1 MAQYARPNSDIN
13 VGGTSGWYESVGAS
27 QTNIY
32 TALDETS
39 DATSDYIYSSAN
51 QLSDGTLGLST
62 VTDPEKSNGHILRYT
77 LRRSITN
84 KAYACTIYLYDG
96 TNEIGSWAHP
106 DPMPGTYTS
115 FARTLDSTA
124 ADAISDYS
132 NLAVRYQ
139 VTQASG
145 GGGSVEVTFTEL
157 EVPSPSQTYD
167 ETMDL
172 GLHSAGAAVY
182 GVTQEETPTKGTHA
196 AGESDES
203 FSDLIEIGGIAEARG
218 NAEVTLYD
226 NVEVGGGLESDGT
239 SEPAAIYNV
248 EVGGGLEANGAG
260 EPSVI
265 YNPVSKLGGYVAAI
279 KDPSANKQPSPTA
292 GINPQSSQLEDL
304 VGWWPMTPPGGS
316 EVYDRLTGN
325 TATIS
330 GDAEDMWVADSGRW
344 ALYFDG
350 TNELDI
356 PSTGYQDVSS
366 AYTISFWVKPDSVS
380 GTQSIIYRGANES
393 TNDLNIEIDG
403 GKLKASHNN
412 NNGGNGPATLTTFVD
427 FPAEWSQVVVSYD
440 KDGAWTAHI
449 SGTYDTLAAVV
460 QPIGDSSPVTGG
472 NWKIGGSTGGFKG
485 KISDL
490 RIYKKPKKEKKITES
505 YSNQYDLW
513 DTQALTVLALDKANN
528 LLGGGEA
535 TVSQTSGGNV
545 YNETMSGGVE
555 VAGETPPQTIKEAEA
570 SGGAVIYT
578 LEDLYN
584 TEYQVAFNPESSG
597 GVEVAGD
604 ADDYWYDFFEPSGGV
619 ELAGAADEW
628 KEGTYNEI
636 AEGGIHTGGGADLS
650 LISTFVTTGGV
661 KLNGSSTASTIT
673 SESSSGGMETNG
685 SATAAQAYEV
695 AVDPGLE
702 VAGSAEVSSSL
713 GAPQDEAYGFIL
725 PAPRAQPG
733 RKPSCKPNTMSNQY
747 KGLVAWWSCDY
758 ANGNT
763 LYDLAGGH
771 HGALQSATADD
782 TWVVDNE
789 GRGGH
794 AVQFDEI
801 NNGYF
806 QVPDSPELELTE
818 FTISFWLSS
827 SEPLEKIIL
836 QKDGFDGYSVRTVGT
851 VNSSEIELTVG
862 GDGNCF
868 QTFNNWTD
876 GDGWHLITFVYRGVN
891 DAVVYVDGIDDTD
904 TGRGVSVGTPSYG
917 NGPLYIGGDGTDD
930 SLVGKVDD
938 IRIYN
943 RQLSQAEVQELWN
956 PQTRYE
962 LWTEPESV
970 IVGGEGVATGV
981 KVGGTA
987 EVTEENTF
995 NETMSG
1001 GIELAG
1007 TASQT
1012 LYDVV
1017 EVGGGVEIAGLS
1029 IVEKGGTYNETMD
1042 GGLEAAGLS
1051 DVAKNSTYNETMDGA
1066 VEVSGD
1072 ADDYWYDFFEPSGGV
1087 ELAGLSDVEKSGSY
1101 DETMSGGIELAGA
1114 ARLTFNDVVE
1124 VGGGVEIAGL
1134 SDVTKSGTFD
1144 ETMSGGIELAGTAK
1158 DTLNDVVEVGG
1169 GVELAGTAEDSFSD
1183 VVEVGGGVELAGLS
1197 IVEKTGTFDETME
1210 GGVEANGGDTEQG
1223 VYTHEPVVQ
1232 EWAFPIPSLRSQPNR
1247 KPASQ
1252 VNKASQQ
1259 YNGLVAWWGGSET
1272 GTEFLYDK
1280 VHGSHGTLTN
1290 HEPDTDWVT
1299 DTDRGGFV
1307 LSFDGDN
1314 EYVELGSIT
1323 SCHPLMLNGSDV
1335 TISAWFYQLDGSGDI
1350 FQRII
1355 DKSTNGSGVDG
1366 YTLWCHP
1373 TDRTV
1378 GLSCNGANFGGT
1390 YATQSNQYEF
1400 ATWHHLVGVITASAF
1415 HLYVD
1420 GVEVTATLG
1429 SGPSGDYQQ
1438 PPNTTANMRIGSWN
1452 HTTGREW
1459 DGRLD
1464 DIRIYNRVLT
1474 VPEIQYL
1481 YNPQTRYELWSEPEI
1496 ATLATQEASY
1506 GVEVGGAALIP
1517 FASYDETMDG
1527 GLEAAG
1533 QTDPQCIY
1541 QIDPTGVAELAGE
1554 AEVSE
1559 EGEYNEV
1566 MSGGIE
1572 VAGQTSPKATYN
1584 PSATDGAELAGV
1596 AEISG
1601 GLYNVTMDGGVE
1613 VNGAATI
1620 HLQYTATDGVVIG
1633 GEADT
1638 TTETSYDET
1647 MEGGVEINGQ
1657 AIREIIYDL
1666 LGSGGAEIAGESTVS
1681 SGATYDEAMEGG
1693 VEANGASQNTV
1704 ERTLEPSGGIL
1715 VDGEAGI
1722 SLFDYVE
1729 VFGGVIVGGQ
1739 MGDRWILEIPSGGV
1753 EVGGKGGKVYE
1764 HESEGGV
1771 IAGGESPN
1779 LRIFPRTMDGGVVIP
1794 ITYAKVEQEQ
1804 SICNV
1809 CRPSRVLDLNE
1820 LNWLDQEIFIAEVE
1834 EKTESGAL
1842 KWDSVHG
1849 LIHFQATELPYDY
1862 ILVRTQFGVTFDVYE
1877 DSVPVNIL
1885 KGTFNSET
1893 HERVQYLF
1901 DQVEA
1906 IVKDER
1912 KLGDALTKIQ
1922 DFGDCRLI

>member
-13 VGGTSGWYESVGAS
+13 VGGTSGWYESAGAT

-32 TALDETS
+32 TAIDETS

-62 VTDPEKSNGHILRYT
+62 VTDPEKSTGHILRYT
-77 LRRSITN
+77 YLRTVTN
-84 KAYACTIYLYDG
+84 KNYTIEVSLYDG
-96 TNEIGSWAHP
+96 TSLIAGPYQHVNP
-106 DPMPGTYTS
+106 PNTYST
-115 FARTLDSTA
+115 AAQTLDSTQ

-132 NLAVRYQ
+132 NLAIRYQ
-139 VTQASG
+139 VNVAAG
-145 GGGSVEVTFTEL
+145 GGGSIQSSWAEL
-157 EVPSPSQTYD
+157 EVPDPSQTYD
-167 ETMDL
+167 ETMQP
-172 GLHSAGAAVY
+172 GFEAAGVVVV
-182 GVTQEETPTKGTHA
+182 GVTQEETPTKGAHA

-203 FSDLIEIGGIAEARG
+203 FSDLIEVGGIAEVAG
-218 NAEVTLYD
+218 TGKAETTY
-226 NVEVGGGLESDGT
+226 NIEVGGIAEVAGT
-239 SEPAAIYNV
+239 GKAETTYNI
-248 EVGGGLEANGAG
+248 EVGGGLEASGAG
-260 EPSVI
+260 ESNVI
-265 YNPVSKLGGYVAAI
+265 YTPVSKPGGYVAAI

-304 VGWWPMTPPGGS
+304 VGWWPMTPPGGL

-325 TATIS
+325 TATIN
-330 GDAEDMWVADSGRW
+330 GNAEDMWVADSGRW

-350 TNELDI
+350 TNELSI
-356 PSTGYQDVSS
+356 NSSTYQDVSS
-366 AYTISFWVKPDSVS
+366 TYTISFWMKPDSVS
-380 GTQSIIYRGANES
+380 GTQSIMYRGTNES
-393 TNDLNIEIDG
+393 TNDLNIEIVSG
-403 GKLKASHNN
+403 NIEVSHNN
-412 NNGGNGPATLTTFVD
+412 NNGGNGPATLTTFVTI
-427 FPAEWSQVVVSYD
+427 PADWVQFVVSYD
-440 KDGAWTAHI
+440 KDGAWTAHV
-449 SGTYDTLAAVV
+449 SGTEDTLAAVI

-513 DTQALTVLALDKANN
+513 DTQTLTVLALEANN

-535 TVSQTSGGNV
+535 TVSLQSGGNT
-545 YNETMSGGVE
+545 YNETMSGGLE
-555 VAGETPPQTIKEAEA
+555 LAGQTSPQTIKEETASGGTEANGDSEHKAVYTPEA
-570 SGGAVIYT
+570 SGGA
-578 LEDLYN
+578 
-584 TEYQVAFNPESSG
+584 
-597 GVEVAGD
+597 EVSGD
-604 ADDYWYDFFEPSGGV
+604 AEDYWYDFFEPAGGI

-636 AEGGIHTGGGADLS
+636 AEGGAETGGGADLS

-661 KLNGSSTASTIT
+661 ELNGSSTASTIT
-673 SESSSGGMETNG
+673 SESPSGGMEANG
-685 SATAAQAYEV
+685 SAVVTQAYEV
-695 AVDPGLE
+695 TVDPGSE
-702 VAGSAEVSSSL
+702 VAGSAEVFGSF
-713 GAPQDEAYGFIL
+713 GATQDEAYGFIL
-725 PAPRAQPG
+725 PAPRSQPG
-733 RKPSCKPNTMSNQY
+733 RKPSCKPNVMSNQY

-758 ANGNT
+758 ADGST
-763 LYDLAGGH
+763 LYDLAKGH

-794 AVQFDEI
+794 AIQFDEI

-806 QVPDSPELELTE
+806 QVPDSPELEPTE

-836 QKDGFDGYSVRTVGT
+836 QKDGFDGYSVRTIGT

-862 GDGNCF
+862 GNDNVIS
-868 QTFNNWTD
+868 TFNNWTD

-917 NGPLYIGGDGTDD
+917 NGPLYIGGDGTTD
-930 SLVGKVDD
+930 SLVGKLDD

-970 IVGGEGVATGV
+970 IVGGEGVATGI
-981 KVGGTA
+981 KVGGAA

-1051 DVAKNSTYNETMDGA
+1051 DVTKNSTYNETMDGA

-1124 VGGGVEIAGL
+1124 VGGGVELAGL

-1169 GVELAGTAEDSFSD
+1169 GIELAGTAEDSFSD
-1183 VVEVGGGVELAGLS
+1183 VVEVGGGIELAGLS

-1223 VYTHEPVVQ
+1223 IYNHEPVVQ

-1252 VNKASQQ
+1252 VNKLSQQ
-1259 YNGLVAWWGGSET
+1259 YDGLVAWWGGSEA

-1280 VHGSHGTLTN
+1280 VHGTHGTLTN

-1314 EYVELGSIT
+1314 EYVEMGSIT
-1323 SCHPLMLNGSDV
+1323 SGHPLMLNGSDL
-1335 TISAWFYQLDGSGDI
+1335 TISAWFYQVDGSGDT

-1355 DKSTNGSGVDG
+1355 DKSTGSDAAGG
-1366 YTLWCHP
+1366 YALWCHP

-1378 GLSCNGANFGGT
+1378 GLSVNGNSYGGT
-1390 YATQSNQYEF
+1390 YSAQSNQYSF
-1400 ATWHHLVGVITASAF
+1400 STWHHLVGVITSTSAT
-1415 HLYVD
+1415 LYVD
-1420 GVEVTATLG
+1420 GVEVTASWGTG
-1429 SGPSGDYQQ
+1429 SASQ
-1438 PPNTTANMRIGSWN
+1438 PPNTTANLRIGTWY
-1452 HTTGREW
+1452 TTAREW
-1459 DGRLD
+1459 DGFLD

-1474 VPEIQYL
+1474 VPEIQHL
-1481 YNPQTRYELWSEPEI
+1481 FNPQTRYELWSEPEI

-1506 GVEVGGAALIP
+1506 GVEVGGTALVP

-1533 QTDPQCIY
+1533 QADPQCTY
-1541 QIDPTGVAELAGE
+1541 QVDPTGVAELAGE

-1572 VAGQTSPKATYN
+1572 LAGQTSPTTTFNITGGGGAEVAGEADHSHNFEITVGGGAEANGDAETTATYS
-1584 PSATDGAELAGV
+1584 PAAS
-1596 AEISG
+1596 
-1601 GLYNVTMDGGVE
+1601 GGVE
-1613 VNGAATI
+1613 IA
-1620 HLQYTATDGVVIG
+1620 
-1633 GEADT
+1633 GEAEESIEGT
-1638 TTETSYDET
+1638 FNET

-1657 AIREIIYDL
+1657 AIREVFYGL
-1666 LGSGGAEIAGESTVS
+1666 LASGGAEVAGESIVA
-1681 SGATYDEAMEGG
+1681 SGATYDETMEGG
-1693 VEANGASQNTV
+1693 IEANGAAQIVV
-1704 ERTLEPSGGIL
+1704 ERTLGPSGGIL

-1722 SLFDYVE
+1722 SLFDYAE
-1729 VFGGVIVGGQ
+1729 VFGGAIVGGQ

-1753 EVGGKGGKVYE
+1753 VVSGMQAYTFDEEGSGGIE
-1764 HESEGGV
+1764 LAGV
-1771 IAGGESPN
+1771 SPYF
-1779 LRIFPRTMDGGVVIP
+1779 RIYPRTMDGGVVVP
-1794 ITYAKVEQEQ
+1794 ITYAAVVKEI

-1842 KWDSVHG
+1842 KWNSVHG

-1901 DQVEA
+1901 NQVEA
-1906 IVKDER
+1906 MVKDER
-1912 KLGDALTKIQ
+1912 RPGETLKAIQ
-1922 DFGDCRLI
+1922 DLADCRLI